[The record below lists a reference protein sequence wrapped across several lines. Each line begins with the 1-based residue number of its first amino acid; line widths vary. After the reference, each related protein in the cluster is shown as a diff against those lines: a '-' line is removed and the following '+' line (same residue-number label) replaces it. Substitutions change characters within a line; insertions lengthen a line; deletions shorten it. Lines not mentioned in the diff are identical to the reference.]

1 MVKYLYFLLC
11 CSSTALACEVSFSV
25 QRSQTVS
32 FAAFTLVVNQQTYGL
47 DEQGHSGRIDL
58 PAGEYT
64 LQVYENGKQ
73 IDSQSVEVD
82 CQIAHYPLILREKNE
97 QLEEVVIHAQTT
109 QQKIERTPF
118 AVQVLDMKQVHNKGG
133 DISSQLNRSAG
144 IKVRSN
150 GGLGAET
157 QLNLG
162 GLQGKAIRLFKDG
175 IPIELFGHGFS
186 LSTIPTNMLERIE
199 IYKGAMPVYLA
210 SDALGGGVNLVTRK
224 PKSNLVELSYEI
236 GSFRTHRATANVF
249 LVGKN
254 PAYYFGMNTTYNT
267 SANNYKI
274 DAPFVDAT
282 TGQQYTKKVR
292 RFHDGTSSYYGE
304 LVAGFRDKAWADD
317 LSFTFVFADFY
328 KEIQHDSEM
337 GKVFGE
343 ADSSEQNYAA
353 ILSYKKGFWDDR
365 LQVNAV
371 LSGSH
376 FNTKLEDTATVRYNW
391 DNEIILSDQVVGEI
405 NKGGSQ
411 QQLHYNLLSGRINAT
426 FQVNPNHFIEFGELI
441 YHQRRKG
448 TDPLGAV
455 SPVYQVDVLTIPATY
470 QKNITALALRS
481 LWLNDQLES
490 MVSLKHYNSRSKG
503 FTTDKFN
510 FAWQSSQSNKQ
521 WGYLG
526 GLKWDAKPILLKLSY
541 EYATRL
547 PDEVEVFGDG
557 VLIKENLDL
566 LPETSHNVN
575 LNTAYTYGKSTHKG
589 TVGLSLFYRRVK
601 DAIFLQPDIPYNRYI
616 NFHQVA
622 IKGVEV
628 EVTHQIKEQFELGMN
643 VTYQDIRRINE
654 RAEFKMYEGARV
666 PNIPFFFGNAF
677 FTSHFHGLFSS
688 RDKVSVN
695 WNLNYLHRFYLT
707 DIPKKQE
714 PSLFGKADMVDSKL
728 IIPNDGRLGQF
739 TQDIG
744 VYYHFANRKIN
755 LALELLN
762 VGNVKRYDNF
772 NVQKPGRA
780 VQFKIVYKII

>member
-1 MVKYLYFLLC
+1 LLC
-11 CSSTALACEVSFSV
+11 CTSTAFACEVSFSI
-25 QRSQTVS
+25 QQSQAPS
-32 FAAFTLVVNQQTYGL
+32 YSHLTLVINQQTYGV
-47 DEQGHSGRIDL
+47 DNQGKSERMDL
-58 PAGEYT
+58 QKGIY
-64 LQVYENGKQ
+64 LVQVYENGKY
-73 IDSQSVEVD
+73 IDTQSVDID
-82 CQIAHYPLILREKNE
+82 CLVSDYPLFLGDKNE
-97 QLEEVVIHAQTT
+97 QLKEVVIQSQSVA
-109 QQKIERTPF
+109 QKIERTPF

-144 IKVRSN
+144 IKIRSN

-199 IYKGAMPVYLA
+199 IYKGSMPVYLA

-224 PKSNLVELSYEI
+224 PTSNLMELSYEL
-236 GSFRTHRATANVF
+236 GSFRTHRATANLF
-249 LVGKN
+249 LIGKN
-254 PAYYFGMNTTYNT
+254 PAYYFGMNTTYNA

-274 DAPFVDAT
+274 DAPFIEPT
-282 TGQQYTKKVR
+282 TGQQYKKKVR
-292 RFHDGTSSYYGE
+292 RFHDDTASYYGE
-304 LVAGFRDKAWADD
+304 LFTGIRDKTWADD
-317 LSFTFVFADFY
+317 LKLTFLFADFY
-328 KEIQHDSEM
+328 KELQHDSEM

-343 ADSSEQNYAA
+343 AYSTEQNYASL
-353 ILSYKKGFWDDR
+353 LSYKKGFWDQR

-371 LSGSH
+371 FSWSH
-376 FNTKLEDTATVRYNW
+376 FNTKLIDTATVRYNW
-391 DNEIILSDQVVGEI
+391 DNEIILKDQVVGEI

-411 QQLHYNLLSGRINAT
+411 QHLQYNLLSARINAT
-426 FQVNPNHFIEFGELI
+426 LQVNSNHFLEFGELI
-441 YHQRRKG
+441 YYQRRKG
-448 TDPLGAV
+448 SDPLGAV
-455 SPVYQVDVLTIPATY
+455 SPVYEVDVLTIPATY
-470 QKNITALALRS
+470 QKSITALAFRS
-481 LWLNDQLES
+481 LLLGDQLES
-490 MVSLKHYNSRSKG
+490 IVSLKHYNSQSKG

-526 GLKWDAKPILLKLSY
+526 GLKWETNPYVLKLSY

-547 PDEVEVFGDG
+547 PDEMEVFGDG

-575 LNTAYTYGKSTHKG
+575 LNTLYTYGKLTHKG
-589 TVGLSLFYRRVK
+589 TVALNLFYRQVK

-616 NFHQVA
+616 NFHQVE

-628 EVTHQIKEQFELGMN
+628 EATHQIKEQFDFGVN
-643 VTYQDIRRINE
+643 ITYQDIRRINE

-677 FTSHFHGLFSS
+677 FTSHFKGLFTTH
-688 RDKVSVN
+688 DKGGVS
-695 WNLNYLHRFYLT
+695 WHLNYLHRFYLT

-714 PSLFGKADMVDSKL
+714 PSLFGKATGVDSKL

-739 TQDIG
+739 SQDLG
-744 VYYHFANRKIN
+744 FYYHFGDSKTTI
-755 LALELLN
+755 ALEVLN
-762 VGNVKRYDNF
+762 IGNVKRYDNF
-772 NVQKPGRA
+772 NVQKPGRS

>member
-1 MVKYLYFLLC
+1 MLKYFYFLLC
-11 CSSTALACEVSFSV
+11 CSSTAFACEVSFSIPGV
-25 QRSQTVS
+25 QVKSNSTFV
-32 FAAFTLVVNQQTYGL
+32 LVVEQQSYVINA
-47 DEQGHSGRIDL
+47 QGRSEVLTLEEGRHTVQLFDKGKLIDTQL
-58 PAGEYT
+58 
-64 LQVYENGKQ
+64 
-73 IDSQSVEVD
+73 VEVD
-82 CQIAHYPLILREKNE
+82 CGIAHYPLILGDQYQ
-97 QLEEVVIHAQTT
+97 QLEEVVIQSQSTK
-109 QQKIERTPF
+109 QKIEQTPF
-118 AVQVLDMKQVHNKGG
+118 AVQVLEMKQAHHKGG
-133 DISSQLNRSAG
+133 DISSQLNQTAG

-175 IPIELFGHGFS
+175 IPLELFGHGFS

-199 IYKGAMPVYLA
+199 IYKGVMPVYLA

-224 PKSNLVELSYEI
+224 PKSTMLEASYEL
-236 GSFRTHRATANVF
+236 GSFRTHRATANLFV
-249 LVGKN
+249 VGKN
-254 PAYYFGMNTTYNT
+254 PDYYFGLNTTYNS

-274 DAPFVDAT
+274 DAPFIDAE

-304 LVAGFRDKAWADD
+304 LFAGIRDKAWADD
-317 LSFTFVFADFY
+317 VKFTFVFSDFY

-343 ADSSEQNYAA
+343 AYSSEQNYATL
-353 ILSYKKGFWDDR
+353 LSYKKGFWQDR
-365 LQVNAV
+365 LQINTV
-371 LSGSH
+371 LSWSH
-376 FNTKLEDTATVRYNW
+376 FTTKLEDTATVRYNW
-391 DNEIILSDQVVGEI
+391 DNEIILEDQIVGEI

-411 QQLHYNLLSGRINAT
+411 QRLRYDLGSARINAT
-426 FQVNPNHFIEFGELI
+426 FEVNPNHFIELGELV

-448 TDPLGAV
+448 SDPLGAV
-455 SPVYQVDVLTIPATY
+455 SPLHQVDVLTIPATY

-490 MVSLKHYNSRSKG
+490 IFSVKHYNSWAKG

-510 FAWQSSQSNKQ
+510 FAWQSTQSNTQ

-526 GLKWDAKPILLKLSY
+526 GLKWDAKPYLVKMSY

-547 PDEVEVFGDG
+547 PDELEVFGDG

-566 LPETSHNVN
+566 LPERSHNIN
-575 LNTAYTYGKSTHKG
+575 LNTSFSYGKAAHTG
-589 TVGLSLFYRRVK
+589 AVALNLFYRRVK

-628 EVTHQIKEQFELGMN
+628 EVTHRWKEYLDLGMN

-654 RAEFKMYEGARV
+654 RAEFTMYEGARV

-677 FTSHFHGLFSS
+677 ITSHFNNFLTK
-688 RDKVSVN
+688 RDKVSIS
-695 WNLNYLHRFYLT
+695 WNLNYMHRFYLT

-714 PSLFGKADMVDSKL
+714 PSLFGKATMVDSKL

-744 VYYHFANRKIN
+744 LYYHFANQKTH
-755 LALELLN
+755 LTLEVLN
-762 VGNVKRYDNF
+762 VANVKRYDNF

-780 VQFKIVYKII
+780 IQLKLVYKII

>member
-1 MVKYLYFLLC
+1 MVKYFYFLLC
-11 CSSTALACEVSFSV
+11 CCSSAFACEVSFSV
-25 QRSQTVS
+25 QRSQTALS
-32 FAAFTLVVNQQTYGL
+32 SNLTLVVNQQSYAL
-47 DEQGHSGRIDL
+47 DKEGKSKGIDVQE
-58 PAGEYT
+58 GVYT
-64 LQVYENGKQ
+64 VQIYENGKPL
-73 IDSQSVEVD
+73 DTQSVEID
-82 CQIAHYPLILREKNE
+82 CQHAHYLLFIGEQNE
-97 QLEEVVIHAQTT
+97 QLEEVVIQSQTAA
-109 QQKIERTPF
+109 QKIERTPF
-118 AVQVLDMKQVHNKGG
+118 AVQVLDMKQAYNKGG
-133 DISSQLNRSAG
+133 DISNQLNQSAG

-224 PKSNLVELSYEI
+224 PKSNLLELSYEV
-236 GSFRTHRATANVF
+236 GSFQTHRATANLF

-254 PAYYFGMNTTYNT
+254 PAYYFGLNTNYNT

-274 DAPFVDAT
+274 DAPFIDAE
-282 TGQQYTKKVR
+282 TGNQYKKKVR
-292 RFHDGTSSYYGE
+292 RFHDDTASYYGE
-304 LVAGFRDKAWADD
+304 VFAGVRDKTWVDD
-317 LSFTFVFADFY
+317 LKLTFLFSDFY
-328 KEIQHDSEM
+328 KELQHDSEM

-343 ADSSEQNYAA
+343 AYSTEQNYAS
-353 ILSYKKGFWDDR
+353 ILSYNKGFWDQR
-365 LQVNAV
+365 LQVNTV
-371 LSGSH
+371 LSWSH
-376 FNTKLEDTATVRYNW
+376 FNTKLIDTATVRYNW
-391 DNEIILSDQVVGEI
+391 DNEIILQNQIIGEI

-411 QQLHYNLLSGRINAT
+411 QRLQYDLLSARLNVT
-426 FQVNPNHFIEFGELI
+426 FQVNPNHFLEFGELV

-448 TDPLGAV
+448 SDPLGAV
-455 SPVYQVDVLTIPATY
+455 SPVHEVDVLTIPATY

-481 LWLNDQLES
+481 LWLGDQLES
-490 MVSLKHYNSRSKG
+490 IVSLKHYNSQSKG

-510 FAWQSSQSNKQ
+510 FAWQSSQSTKQ

-526 GLKWDAKPILLKLSY
+526 GLKWDVNSYVFKLSY

-547 PDEVEVFGDG
+547 PDEMEVFGDG

-575 LNTAYTYGKSTHKG
+575 LNTSYVYGKTTHKG
-589 TVGLSLFYRRVK
+589 TLALNLFYRRVK

-616 NFHQVA
+616 NFHQVE
-622 IKGVEV
+622 IKGIEV
-628 EVTHQIKEQFELGMN
+628 EASHQIKELVDFGVN

-654 RAEFKMYEGARV
+654 RAEFSMYEGARV

-677 FTSHFHGLFSS
+677 FRTHFKGIWTTQ
-688 RDKVSVN
+688 DQVSVS

-714 PSLFGKADMVDSKL
+714 PSLFGEATGVDSKL
-728 IIPNDGRLGQF
+728 MIPNDGRLGQF
-739 TQDIG
+739 SHDVG
-744 VYYHFANRKIN
+744 LYYYFGNKKIN
-755 LALELLN
+755 LALEVLN
-762 VGNVKRYDNF
+762 VGNSKRYDNF
-772 NVQKPGRA
+772 NVQKPGRS